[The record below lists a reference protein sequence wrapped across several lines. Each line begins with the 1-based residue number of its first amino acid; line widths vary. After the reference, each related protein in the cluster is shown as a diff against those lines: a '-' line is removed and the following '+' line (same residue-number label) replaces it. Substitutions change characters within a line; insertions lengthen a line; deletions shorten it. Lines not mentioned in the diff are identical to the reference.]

1 MTLTSCTIEHD
12 VLVIGAGFSGIGAG
26 IKLKEAGFHDF
37 EIVEQA
43 DDLGGTWRDN
53 TYPGI
58 AVDIASFTYSF
69 SFAQNPNWS
78 RVFAPGH
85 EIKAYAD
92 HCVDHYRLRPHLRFG
107 TRVMNATFDEAREV
121 WRVRTTTGD
130 IVARYVINATGGL
143 TQPKLP
149 DIAGIDTFRGKVMHT
164 ARWDHGHDLTGK
176 RVAIMGTGASA
187 VQVVPAIAAKVDR
200 LDVYQRTPIWILP
213 KPDREIPSW
222 IRTLFSRFPL
232 AQSLVRAQTSL
243 ATEILLVFGVV
254 YNRQTPHLVRHI
266 EAMCRHHL
274 EQQVPDPGLRAKLT
288 PSYGFG
294 CKRPSFSSEYYPALG
309 RDNVELVT
317 EPIERVTATGIVTR
331 DGERE
336 VDTILLATGFR
347 VFEKGNTP
355 PYEVYGRGGV
365 ELGRYWHEQRYQA
378 YEGATVPGFPN
389 LFFVLGP
396 YATTGS
402 SWFSM
407 VEAQTSHAVRCL
419 REARRR
425 CAPTVEIKRAPH
437 DAFFRSVLKR
447 QHNTVLFNNNCASSN
462 SYYFDHHGDAPFMRP
477 SSGIELWWRS
487 RHFDLDHYRFSGA
500 RS

>member
-176 RVAIMGTGASA
+176 RVAIIGTGASA

-213 KPDREIPSW
+213 KPDREIPPW

-232 AQSLVRAQTSL
+232 AQSLVRAQT
-243 ATEILLVFGVV
+243 
-254 YNRQTPHLVRHI
+254 
-266 EAMCRHHL
+266 
-274 EQQVPDPGLRAKLT
+274 
-288 PSYGFG
+288 
-294 CKRPSFSSEYYPALG
+294 
-309 RDNVELVT
+309 
-317 EPIERVTATGIVTR
+317 
-331 DGERE
+331 
-336 VDTILLATGFR
+336 
-347 VFEKGNTP
+347 
-355 PYEVYGRGGV
+355 
-365 ELGRYWHEQRYQA
+365 
-378 YEGATVPGFPN
+378 
-389 LFFVLGP
+389 
-396 YATTGS
+396 
-402 SWFSM
+402 
-407 VEAQTSHAVRCL
+407 
-419 REARRR
+419 
-425 CAPTVEIKRAPH
+425 
-437 DAFFRSVLKR
+437 
-447 QHNTVLFNNNCASSN
+447 
-462 SYYFDHHGDAPFMRP
+462 
-477 SSGIELWWRS
+477 
-487 RHFDLDHYRFSGA
+487 
-500 RS
+500 